1 MAGNLESISRKVS
14 KNDRIR
20 PRIVEASLKS
30 AAVGAAYGESSGR
43 EGLCL
48 TTHVHNLIRRH
59 LAPTVSFFA
68 RFGWNRIAELW
79 NPCTLRGKIDT
90 SAMKTTLRRALFV
103 FLLLPLA
110 AFAQGAR
117 TGADFQITKI
127 TKNLIATPQFTY
139 GGAEQYQT
147 NQRDRWLEVE
157 VQFTATPQFTDEL
170 TFKYYILFNS
180 NLLTGEVTHVNIP
193 AGRENRSVMYVCPR
207 ALVRFGNNRPIT
219 TNSCQNIAVQIVQQG
234 AVKDESS
241 LSRAQPRWYAT
252 LPQVPGFVL
261 NKNET
266 PFAPLYWDRYEQ
278 IKTGR

>member
-1 MAGNLESISRKVS
+1 
-14 KNDRIR
+14 
-20 PRIVEASLKS
+20 
-30 AAVGAAYGESSGR
+30 
-43 EGLCL
+43 
-48 TTHVHNLIRRH
+48 
-59 LAPTVSFFA
+59 
-68 RFGWNRIAELW
+68 
-79 NPCTLRGKIDT
+79 
-90 SAMKTTLRRALFV
+90 MKTTLRCVLFV

-193 AGRENRSVMYVCPR
+193 AGRENRSVMYVSPR
-207 ALVRFGNNRPIT
+207 ALSRFGNNRPIT

-241 LSRAQPRWYAT
+241 LSRAQPQWYAT
-252 LPQVPGFVL
+252 LPQVLGFVL